1 MKLFKKLASFIL
13 AFAMVMAIAM
23 PSVVMADEADTTYKL
38 TLTNTVEGHT
48 YEVYQVFSGTL
59 STKGGKKVLSDLKWG
74 SGVKEGAYK
83 ETAKAKAETLK
94 IETDARA
101 FAKELVDQDKLSAA
115 TKTVQS
121 AAGTTEIDGLA
132 AGYYLVKD
140 TAGSLKDKNA
150 SYTAY
155 ILQVVGDAATPVK
168 SDVPSSEKKVKDI
181 NDSTETGTTNWQDA
195 ADWDIGDKVPFQLKG
210 TVAADYDKYKV
221 YKMTFHDK
229 QSKGLT
235 FDKDSVKVYVNSNL
249 VEDKTK
255 YEVVTEKLTDGCT
268 FEVRFA
274 DLKQIPNVKAGS
286 IITVEYQSELNEAAV
301 IGSKGNPNTMYME
314 FSNNPN
320 NEQGGE
326 TGKTPEDTVIVFTYK
341 VSVNKVNENN
351 EKLNGA
357 NFTLEKKVKKS
368 TNPEEYEWKPIDKVS
383 GTAGDVFEFK
393 GIDDGDY
400 KLTEIQAP
408 DNYDKLSDPI
418 YFTVTAGHIDGPKPS
433 LDTFSGDITSG
444 NVGEMKFTANKEN
457 GTLSTIIQNK
467 PGSSLP
473 ETGGMGTTVLYAA
486 GTLMILATAA
496 FLVMKKKAESK

>member
-23 PSVVMADEADTTYKL
+23 PSVVMAADNTTYKL
-38 TLTNTVEGHT
+38 TLQNTVKDHT

-59 STKGGKKVLSDLKWG
+59 STKDGKKVLSDLKWG
-74 SGVKEGAYK
+74 SGVKKGAYT
-83 ETAKAKAETLK
+83 ETAKAKAETL
-94 IETDARA
+94 TDEATARA
-101 FAKELVDQDKLSAA
+101 FAKELVDEKKLSDP
-115 TKTVQS
+115 TQTVQS
-121 AAGTTEIDGLA
+121 AADKTEITGLA

-140 TAGSLKDKNA
+140 TDNSLKGKND

-155 ILQVVGDAATPVK
+155 ILQVVGDATTSVK

-181 NDSTETGTTNWQDA
+181 NDSTETQTTDWQDA
-195 ADWDIGDKVPFQLKG
+195 ADWDIGDEVPFKIEG
-210 TVAADYDKYKV
+210 TLPSNYDKYKT
-221 YKMTFHDK
+221 YTLKFHDK
-229 QSKGLT
+229 EQEGLT
-235 FDKDSVKVYVNSNL
+235 FKRDTVKVFIDDVEIKTGFDVVEKPGDGDTFDVVFENL
-249 VEDKTK
+249 KTTK
-255 YEVVTEKLTDGCT
+255 AKNGSK
-268 FEVRFA
+268 VR
-274 DLKQIPNVKAGS
+274 
-286 IITVEYQSELNEAAV
+286 VEYKSVLNENANL
-301 IGSKGNPNTMYME
+301 GKPGNKNTMYME

-351 EKLNGA
+351 EKLDGA
-357 NFTLEKKVKKS
+357 EFTLEKNVNGVWKTIEKV
-368 TNPEEYEWKPIDKVS
+368 P

-393 GIDDGDY
+393 GIDDGEY
-400 KLTEIQAP
+400 RLTEKRAP
-408 DNYDKLSDPI
+408 DNYDMLSDPI
-418 YFTVTAGHIDGPKPS
+418 CFTVRAGHIDGPKPS
-433 LDTFSGDITSG
+433 LETFSGDITSG
-444 NVGEMKFTANKEN
+444 NVGEMKFTANIEN

-486 GTLMILATAA
+486 GTLMILAAAA

>member
-23 PSVVMADEADTTYKL
+23 PSVVMAADNTTYKL
-38 TLTNTVEGHT
+38 TLKNTVKDHT

-59 STKGGKKVLSDLKWG
+59 STKEGKKVLSDLKWG
-74 SGVKEGAYK
+74 SGVKADAYTV
-83 ETAKAKAETLK
+83 TAKEKAETLT
-94 IETDARA
+94 TDDSARA
-101 FAKELVDQDKLSAA
+101 FAKELVDQDKLSTA
-115 TKTVQS
+115 TKTVPS
-121 AAGTTEIDGLA
+121 AADTTVITGLA

-140 TAGSLKDKNA
+140 TNGSLQDKNA

-155 ILQVVGDAATPVK
+155 ILKVVGDATTQVK
-168 SDVPSSEKKVKDI
+168 SDVPTSEKKVKDI
-181 NDSTETGTTNWQDA
+181 NDSTDKETSGWQDS

-229 QSKGLT
+229 ESKGLT
-235 FDKDSVKVYVNSNL
+235 FDRNSVKVYLNSNP
-249 VEDKTK
+249 VENTK
-255 YEVVTEKLTDGCT
+255 YQVVTEGLTDGCT

-274 DLKQIPNVKAGS
+274 DLRQIPGVTAGS
-286 IITVEYQSELNEAAV
+286 IITVEYQSELNKDAV
-301 IGSKGNPNTMYME
+301 IGSEGNPNTMQME

-320 NEQGGE
+320 DEQGGE

-351 EKLNGA
+351 QKLNGA
-357 NFTLEKKVKKS
+357 NFTLAKKVKKS
-368 TNPEEYEWKPIDKVS
+368 TNPEEYEWKPIAKVS

-433 LDTFSGDITSG
+433 LDKFSGDITSG
-444 NVGEMKFTANKEN
+444 NVGEMKFTANKDT
-457 GTLSTIIQNK
+457 GILSTTIQNK

-486 GTLMILATAA
+486 GTLMILAAAA

>member
-23 PSVVMADEADTTYKL
+23 PSVVKAADNTTYKL
-38 TLTNTVEGHT
+38 TLQNTVKDHT

-59 STKGGKKVLSDLKWG
+59 STKDGKKVLSDLKWG
-74 SGVKEGAYK
+74 SGVKKGAYT
-83 ETAKAKAETLK
+83 ETAKAKAETL
-94 IETDARA
+94 TDEATARA
-101 FAKELVDQDKLSAA
+101 FAKELVDEKKLSDP
-115 TKTVQS
+115 TQTVQS
-121 AAGTTEIDGLA
+121 AADKTEITGLA

-140 TAGSLKDKNA
+140 TDNSLKGKND

-155 ILQVVGDAATPVK
+155 ILQVVGDATTSVK

-181 NDSTETGTTNWQDA
+181 NDSTETETTGWQDA
-195 ADWDIGDKVPFQLKG
+195 ADWDIGDEVPFKIEG
-210 TVAADYDKYKV
+210 TLPSNYDKYKT
-221 YKMTFHDK
+221 YTLKFHDK
-229 QSKGLT
+229 EQEGLT
-235 FDKDSVKVYVNSNL
+235 FKRDTVKVFIDDVEIKTGFDVVEKPGDGDTFDVVFENL
-249 VEDKTK
+249 KTTK
-255 YEVVTEKLTDGCT
+255 AKNGSK
-268 FEVRFA
+268 VR
-274 DLKQIPNVKAGS
+274 
-286 IITVEYQSELNEAAV
+286 VEYKSVLNENANL
-301 IGSKGNPNTMYME
+301 GKPGNKNTMYME

-351 EKLNGA
+351 EKLDGA
-357 NFTLEKKVKKS
+357 EFTLEKNVNGVWKTIEKV
-368 TNPEEYEWKPIDKVS
+368 P

-393 GIDDGDY
+393 GIDDGEY
-400 KLTEIQAP
+400 RLTEKRAP
-408 DNYDKLSDPI
+408 DNYDMLSDPI
-418 YFTVTAGHIDGPKPS
+418 CFTVRAGHIDGPKPS
-433 LDTFSGDITSG
+433 LETFSGDITSG
-444 NVGEMKFTANKEN
+444 NVGEMKFTANIEN

-486 GTLMILATAA
+486 GTLMILAAAA

>member
-23 PSVVMADEADTTYKL
+23 PSVVMAADNTTYKL
-38 TLTNTVEGHT
+38 TLQNTVKDHT

-59 STKGGKKVLSDLKWG
+59 STKDGKKVLSDLKWG
-74 SGVKEGAYK
+74 SGVKKGAYT
-83 ETAKAKAETLK
+83 ETAKAKAETL
-94 IETDARA
+94 TDEATARA
-101 FAKELVDQDKLSAA
+101 FAKELVDEKKLSDP
-115 TKTVQS
+115 TQTVQS
-121 AAGTTEIDGLA
+121 AADKTEITGLA

-140 TAGSLKDKNA
+140 TDNSLKGKND

-155 ILQVVGDAATPVK
+155 ILQVVGDATTSVK

-181 NDSTETGTTNWQDA
+181 NDSTDTETTGWQDA
-195 ADWDIGDKVPFQLKG
+195 ADWDIGDEVPFKIEG
-210 TVAADYDKYKV
+210 TLPSNYDKYKT
-221 YKMTFHDK
+221 YTLKFHDK
-229 QSKGLT
+229 EQEGLT
-235 FDKDSVKVYVNSNL
+235 FKRDTVKVFIDDVEIKTGFDVVEKPGDGDTFDVVFENL
-249 VEDKTK
+249 KTTK
-255 YEVVTEKLTDGCT
+255 AKNGSK
-268 FEVRFA
+268 VR
-274 DLKQIPNVKAGS
+274 
-286 IITVEYQSELNEAAV
+286 VEYKSVLNENANL
-301 IGSKGNPNTMYME
+301 GKPGNKNTMYME

-351 EKLNGA
+351 EKLDGA
-357 NFTLEKKVKKS
+357 EFTLEKNVNGVWKTIEKV
-368 TNPEEYEWKPIDKVS
+368 P

-393 GIDDGDY
+393 GIDDGEY
-400 KLTEIQAP
+400 RLTEKRAP
-408 DNYDKLSDPI
+408 DNYDMLSDPI
-418 YFTVTAGHIDGPKPS
+418 CFTVRAGHIDGPKPS
-433 LDTFSGDITSG
+433 LETFSGDITSG
-444 NVGEMKFTANKEN
+444 NVGEMKFTANIEN

-486 GTLMILATAA
+486 GTLMILAAAA

>member
-23 PSVVMADEADTTYKL
+23 PSVVMAADNTTYKL
-38 TLTNTVEGHT
+38 TLQNTVVGHT

-59 STKGGKKVLSDLKWG
+59 STKNNKKVLSDLKWG
-74 SGVKEGAYK
+74 SGVKKGAYT
-83 ETAKAKAETLK
+83 ETAKAKAETL
-94 IETDARA
+94 TDEATARA
-101 FAKELVDQDKLSAA
+101 FAKELVDEKKLSDP
-115 TKTVQS
+115 TQTVQS
-121 AAGTTEIDGLA
+121 AADKTEITGLA

-140 TAGSLKDKNA
+140 TDNSLKGKND

-155 ILQVVGDAATPVK
+155 ILQVVGDATTSVK

-181 NDSTETGTTNWQDA
+181 NDSTETETTDWQDA
-195 ADWDIGDKVPFQLKG
+195 ADWDIGDEVPFKIEG
-210 TVAADYDKYKV
+210 TLPSNYDKYKT
-221 YKMTFHDK
+221 YTLKFHDK
-229 QSKGLT
+229 EQEGLT
-235 FDKDSVKVYVNSNL
+235 FKRDTVKVFIDDVEIKTGFDVVEKPGDGDTFDVVFENL
-249 VEDKTK
+249 KTTK
-255 YEVVTEKLTDGCT
+255 AKNGSK
-268 FEVRFA
+268 VR
-274 DLKQIPNVKAGS
+274 
-286 IITVEYQSELNEAAV
+286 VEYKSVLNENANL
-301 IGSKGNPNTMYME
+301 GKPGNKNTMYME

-351 EKLNGA
+351 EKLDGA
-357 NFTLEKKVKKS
+357 EFTLEKKVKPNS
-368 TNPEEYEWKPIDKVS
+368 DEWKTITKVD

-393 GIDDGDY
+393 GIDDGEY
-400 KLTEIQAP
+400 RLTETKAP

-418 YFTVTAGHIDGPKPS
+418 YFTVTAGHVDGADPY
-433 LDTFSGDITSG
+433 LDTFSGNITSG
-444 NVGEMKFTANKEN
+444 NVGEMAFTANKN
-457 GTLSTIIQNK
+457 TGILSTTIQNK

-486 GTLMILATAA
+486 GTLMILAAAA